1 MNVSVVNKFSSI
13 IDSDLYKFSM
23 QNAVIKLYPRSK
35 VKYEFINRG
44 NTRFPEG
51 FDLKLREEIRWM
63 ETLSLK
69 EEEADFLTE
78 KCGDFLDPTYIDFLK
93 GYRYNS
99 SEVGITQDKGSL
111 KITIQGYWYRTI
123 LWEVPLM
130 AIISE
135 LYFRMTGKNL
145 EKEDRKILQQRNIE
159 KGKLAHFNNLKIADF
174 GTRRRESFENHNL
187 VVSDLIGCFNSKNF
201 LAGTSNVYF
210 AFKHNLKPIG
220 THAHEFVSGIAAL
233 KGYYHANKHMM
244 DDWISVYQ
252 GNLGIALTDTF
263 GLDAFLNDFS
273 VKYAKLFDGVRHDSG
288 DPIEFADR
296 IINHYNSLG
305 IDSKSKTIV
314 FSDGL
319 NMEKAIEI
327 HKHCRDKI
335 KCSFGIGTHL
345 TNDVGLKPLNMVIKL
360 VSIDDKHAI
369 KLSDI
374 PGKHTGDKETINLVK
389 KMISYSHY
397 PFKVHKNESIESV

>member
-1 MNVSVVNKFSSI
+1 MSVSIVNKFSSI

-23 QNAVIKLYPRSK
+23 QNAVIKRYPRSK

-44 NTRFPEG
+44 NTEFPEG

-63 ETLSLK
+63 ETLNLK

-99 SEVGITQDKGSL
+99 SEVGIIQEGGDL

-130 AIISE
+130 AVISE
-135 LYFRMTGKNL
+135 LYFKMTGKNL
-145 EKEDRKILQQRNIE
+145 EKEDRKILEKRNIE

-187 VVSDLIGCFNSKNF
+187 VISDLKNCFNSKDF
-201 LAGTSNVYF
+201 LVGTSNVYF
-210 AFKHNLKPIG
+210 AFKHNLTPIG

-263 GLDAFLNDFS
+263 GLEAFLKDFN

-288 DPIEFADR
+288 DPFDFADR
-296 IINHYNSLG
+296 IIRHYESLG
-305 IDSKSKTIV
+305 IDPLSKTIV

-319 NMEKAIEI
+319 NMDVAVEI
-327 HKHCRDKI
+327 HKHCKGRI
-335 KCSFGIGTHL
+335 KCSFGIGTNL
-345 TNDVGLKPLNMVIKL
+345 TNDVGIKPLNMVIKL
-360 VSIDDKHAI
+360 TSIDGKDVI

-374 PGKHTGDKETINLVK
+374 PGKHTGNKETIDLVK
-389 KMISYSHY
+389 KMISY
-397 PFKVHKNESIESV
+397 NSVSSKISLSENVVN